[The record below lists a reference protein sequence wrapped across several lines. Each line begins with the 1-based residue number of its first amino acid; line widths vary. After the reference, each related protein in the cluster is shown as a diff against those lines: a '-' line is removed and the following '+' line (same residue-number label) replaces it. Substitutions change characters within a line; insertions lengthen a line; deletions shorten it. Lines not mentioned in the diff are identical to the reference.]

1 MAPLLG
7 SEVAFLMNC
16 GGAGAGTADAL
27 AEAYP
32 VAPGSHVE
40 QQGSYARAPLSYQGD
55 LEVKPDRM
63 EPWR

>member
-1 MAPLLG
+1 
-7 SEVAFLMNC
+7 MNC